1 MGVQPDDMKICG
13 GGGKSPFWRQM
24 LADVYGIPVTRIA
37 SDEGPALGVAILAM
51 VGAGLYPS
59 VKDACDA
66 IVKTKDSVEPDPART
81 AAYAKFYAVYDALYP
96 HLKADFDA
104 LAAL

>member
-1 MGVQPDDMKICG
+1 
-13 GGGKSPFWRQM
+13 M
-24 LADVYGIPVTRIA
+24 LADVYGIPVLRIE

-59 VKDACDA
+59 VKDACDT
-66 IVKTKDSVEPDPART
+66 IVRIKDSTDNDPANT
-81 AAYAKFYAVYDALYP
+81 AEYEKFYNVYKGLYS
-96 HLKADFDA
+96 HLKDDFKA